1 MNSVIFIKMKPT
13 IKPINISFNP
23 FTSQDIDAV
32 LAIEQLAY
40 QSPWR
45 RVQFSQSL
53 DNPNTLANLMY
64 IDRQLVGYSVALRT
78 PDFTDLLNICI
89 HPQHQHQGLG
99 VQLFQHFLSTTDTQ
113 ATFIE
118 VRLSNDNAISFYQKL
133 GFETIN
139 LRKKYYADGED
150 AKIMR
155 FLN

>member
-1 MNSVIFIKMKPT
+1 MKPT
-13 IKPINISFNP
+13 TKPINIFFNP
-23 FTSQDIDAV
+23 FTPQDIDAV

-45 RVQFSQSL
+45 RGQFAQSL
-53 DNPNTLANLMY
+53 DNPNTLACLMF
-64 IDRQLVGYSVALRT
+64 IDKQLVGYSVALCT

-89 HPQHQHQGLG
+89 HPQYQHQGLG
-99 VQLFQHFLSTTDTQ
+99 RQLFQHFLSTTDTQ
-113 ATFIE
+113 AIFIE

-139 LRKKYYADGED
+139 LRKKYYTDGED

>member
-13 IKPINISFNP
+13 IKPINISFNL
-23 FTSQDIDAV
+23 FTLQDIDAV

-40 QSPWR
+40 QSPWHR
-45 RVQFSQSL
+45 AQFAQSL
-53 DNPNTLANLMY
+53 DNPNTLAHL
-64 IDRQLVGYSVALRT
+64 ICVDSQLVGYSIALRT

-89 HPQHQHQGLG
+89 HPQYQHQGLG
-99 VQLFQHFLSTTDTQ
+99 MQLFQHFLSTTDTQ
-113 ATFIE
+113 AIFIE
-118 VRLSNDNAISFYQKL
+118 VRLSNDNALSFYQKL